1 MFIVLM
7 YFVMTNII
15 IRFSS
20 HVFYYVMVLL
30 RLSACMCMYCP
41 HILECESPCVFVCV
55 QDADYTQLTSNPA
68 TLLAFKDDF
77 RTNMASTFSLSHS
90 QVQVMDVH
98 AGSVVTSFV
107 VTASSSA
114 GLAAINTTFT
124 NLAAQPMSAFNTTF
138 ASTYGVSSASFSQV
152 SILVKEAGC
161 RSPRGPSGVE
171 VEGAP
176 LSGVH

>member
-1 MFIVLM
+1 MVIVSMLCAC
-7 YFVMTNII
+7 
-15 IRFSS
+15 S
-20 HVFYYVMVLL
+20 H
-30 RLSACMCMYCP
+30 
-41 HILECESPCVFVCV
+41 ECGCADVCACV
-55 QDADYTQLTSNPA
+55 QDVDYTQLTSNPA

-77 RTNMASTFSLSHS
+77 RTNMASTFSVSRS
-90 QVQVMDVH
+90 QVQVTDVH

-152 SILVKEAGC
+152 NMLVKKAGC
-161 RSPRGPSGVE
+161 LRGSII
-171 VEGAP
+171 
-176 LSGVH
+176 LSGVL